1 MDSTLESYINVFG
14 SIWIVRVILTGR
26 LVLTIEV
33 VGKRALIS
41 MECLENLKTFS
52 LVGVATS
59 KLSLS
64 SLTNRL

>member
-1 MDSTLESYINVFG
+1 MDSALESYINVFG

-41 MECLENLKTFS
+41 MECLENLKAFS

-64 SLTNRL
+64 SLSNRL